1 MAEHESGR
9 DDAMEVEGPNSTWVT
24 VARVGT
30 EEEARLLQG
39 FLEAEGIPSQVEVV
53 RFNAEPVNFGDMSD
67 VRVYVGE
74 ENEARAA
81 ALVRERESAAA
92 TMDDDGETVMT
103 DEGPRSL
110 EGVDSTVREE
120 SET

>member
-1 MAEHESGR
+1 MVNHGNGT

-67 VRVYVGE
+67 VRVYV
-74 ENEARAA
+74 NEQNEPRASQ
-81 ALVRERESAAA
+81 LVREREVAAA
-92 TMDDDGETVMT
+92 TMDEDGETVMT
-103 DEGPRSL
+103 DEGPASL
-110 EGVDSTVREE
+110 EGVDTTEREG
-120 SET
+120 S